1 MICKEIVQAFSCGGD
16 HVGRFT
22 SAIQQ
27 ARQNNTYMELIFMRV
42 QGGLVDKETTSQAR
56 DIWTPSSYEKHKMED
71 CIPRQRESIRIR

>member
-1 MICKEIVQAFSCGGD
+1 
-16 HVGRFT
+16 
-22 SAIQQ
+22 
-27 ARQNNTYMELIFMRV
+27 MRV